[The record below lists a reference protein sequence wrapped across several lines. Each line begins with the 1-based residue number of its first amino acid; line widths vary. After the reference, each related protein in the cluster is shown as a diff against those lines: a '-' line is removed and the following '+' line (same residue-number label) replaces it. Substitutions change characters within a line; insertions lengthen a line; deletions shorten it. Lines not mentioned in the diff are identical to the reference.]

1 MGEAAWTLSDAV
13 KGTGCEQQLQHG
25 GWQILNEDVSLPVAV
40 LHQSAVD
47 NNLDWMNRYARAS
60 GVKLAPHGKTTMAP
74 ELFRRML
81 DAGAWAISLAT
92 APQVAAAHQAGIK
105 RILMANQLVGKANMQ
120 RVARM
125 LEQGLEYY
133 CFVDSIDNARALS
146 QHFSALGLTLNLM
159 LEVGVPGGRCGVR
172 SDEQA
177 MQLCAQ
183 INQLPGL
190 ALRGLAFYEG
200 VIGGA
205 DAPARITAFVERMR
219 ALALEIYRQKGFA
232 AGTISITGAG
242 SAWYDLVAETL
253 DAATLPAAM
262 QVLIRPGCYL
272 IHDTGIYE
280 DAQANVM
287 NRSALACDLGGD
299 LISSLQLWAY
309 VQSVPEPGMA
319 IIGLGKRD
327 AAFDAGLPVPQWF
340 ARPGQQAP
348 QKAPASWQL
357 SKIMDQHAMMKID
370 TDSDLQVGDMIG
382 FSTSH
387 PCLTM
392 DKWKYIAVVDD
403 NLRIHRL
410 IKTEF

>member
-1 MGEAAWTLSDAV
+1 MRDTAQTLSDAV
-13 KGTGCEQQLQHG
+13 KGTGCKQQLDNG
-25 GWQILNEDVSLPVAV
+25 GWQILNEDVSLPIAV
-40 LHQSAVD
+40 LNQRALN
-47 NNLDWMNRYARAS
+47 NNLDWMRRYAHAS
-60 GVKLAPHGKTTMAP
+60 GVSLAPHGKTTMAP
-74 ELFRRML
+74 ELFHSMV

-120 RVARM
+120 RVGRM

-133 CFVDSIDNARALS
+133 CFVDSADNAKALS
-146 QHFSALGLTLNLM
+146 DYFDGQGQTLNVL

-172 SDEQA
+172 TDEQA
-177 MQLCAQ
+177 MALCDE
-183 INQLPGL
+183 INSLPGL

-205 DAPARITAFVERMR
+205 DAANKIRQFVQRMR
-219 ALALEIYRQKGFA
+219 TLALNIYQQKGFA

-253 DAATLPAAM
+253 EAASLPAEM

-280 DAQANVM
+280 DAQAAVM
-287 NRSALACDLGGD
+287 NRSTLACDLGGD
-299 LISSLQLWAY
+299 LINSLQLWAY
-309 VQSVPEPGMA
+309 VQSIPEPGMA

-327 AAFDAGLPVPQWF
+327 VAFDAGLPVPQWF
-340 ARPGQQAP
+340 AHPGQQAA
-348 QKAPASWQL
+348 QKASASWKV
-357 SKIMDQHAMMKID
+357 SKIMDQHAMMD
-370 TDSDLQVGDMIG
+370 FDSDAKLQVGDIVG

-403 NLRIHRL
+403 NLCVHRL